1 MKASDRDAVMAFAHD
16 VLMPAEA
23 KGGGAGATGNGD
35 LARPLSVFR
44 ARLVLVGDRTGE

>member
-1 MKASDRDAVMAFAHD
+1 MKASDRDAVMAFAND

-23 KGGGAGATGNGD
+23 KGGGERVTGIGD
-35 LARPLSVFR
+35 FARQLSVFR